1 MTLANVTIS
10 SGTSSIV
17 PTSIANGTSNVTI
30 ASSGGAIAMATNGAT
45 AITVTTA
52 QNVGIGT
59 ASPANKLHVSDT
71 TTSTVKTRTQASTG
85 YVDVG
90 MGGNSGVFDT
100 TGSDGIRLR
109 TSGNDQV
116 SIDTAGLLKFN
127 SGYGSVATAYG
138 CRAWATFNCVAFTVT
153 ASGNVSSITNY
164 GTGDNAIA
172 FTTAMPDANYSLV
185 GASIKGGGSPSATNS
200 ALVTMGES
208 PSTSGTGFGIILGN
222 GSAANRNIGYVAVF
236 R

>member
-1 MTLANVTIS
+1 MTTTINAS
-10 SGTSSIV
+10 TVSGLVNSADTSGILQLQTAS
-17 PTSIANGTSNVTI
+17 TAALTI
-30 ASSGGAIAMATNGAT
+30 T
-45 AITVTTA
+45 AA

-59 ASPANKLHVSDT
+59 ASPAQKLHVSDT
-71 TTSTVKTRTQASTG
+71 TTSTVKTRTEASTG

-116 SIDTAGLLKFN
+116 SIDTAGVFKFN

-138 CRAWATFNCVAFTVT
+138 CRAWVNFNGTGTVAIR
-153 ASGNVSSITNY
+153 ASGNVSSITDN
-164 GTGDNAIA
+164 GT
-172 FTTAMPDANYSLV
+172 ANYTVNFSTSLPDINYCIVASGTNAESNGPYVLVPNTYADVEYAPTTTSCRV
-185 GASIKGGGSPSATNS
+185 GALVPGVSWSKDQKYSYVSI
-200 ALVTMGES
+200 
-208 PSTSGTGFGIILGN
+208 
-222 GSAANRNIGYVAVF
+222 F